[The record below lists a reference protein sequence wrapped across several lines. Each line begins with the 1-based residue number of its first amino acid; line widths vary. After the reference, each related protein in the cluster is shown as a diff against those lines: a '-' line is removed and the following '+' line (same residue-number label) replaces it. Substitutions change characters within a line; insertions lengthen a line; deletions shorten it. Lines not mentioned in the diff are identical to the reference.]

1 MARQDVS
8 QGLRSCRWFCESSYP
23 EPSRP
28 GFWVGVQWE
37 TESGFEPS
45 SFSEDS
51 MEPCSTL
58 GAKAWLKQLLYIFP
72 FMGCSALPSLS
83 PHGRFRTKKHQ
94 CFDQR
99 SCTMPDT
106 GWIDRRPVD
115 LLTSRPIQHLVCGK
129 PLLHSC
135 IKMAG
140 SAQSQRL

>member
-8 QGLRSCRWFCESSYP
+8 RGLRSCRWFCELSYP

-51 MEPCSTL
+51 MEPWSRL

-72 FMGCSALPSLS
+72 FMSSLS
-83 PHGRFRTKKHQ
+83 PHDRFRTMKHQ
-94 CFDQR
+94 CFNQR

-106 GWIDRRPVD
+106 GWIDWGPVD
-115 LLTSRPIQHLVCGK
+115 LLKSRPIQHLVCGK
-129 PLLHSC
+129 PLLHSL